1 MFIGIDL
8 GGTKILTAL
17 ADNKGRIV
25 SSVKMETQAALG
37 VDRVVRNITESVE
50 VALTRAGIPMAKVA
64 AVGIGAPGPISDNSV
79 IVSPPNLPGWKRVDL
94 KKMLEKAL
102 HKPVFVENDANA
114 AALAEYRF
122 GSGKGAKDFIFIT
135 VSTGIGGGII
145 LNGELYRG
153 AIGTAGEIGHMVIDP
168 KGPRCGCGNKGCL
181 EALAAGPAIA
191 RMAGKKDALQAEMA
205 ARKGDKRAMKA
216 INDAGMYIG
225 IGIANLNNLL
235 NPDIVAVGGGISN
248 MKELIFR
255 PIRRWAYDCSMTE
268 PARSLK
274 IVPAKL
280 KTEAGVM
287 GAIAIAIEGACP
299 AEALAKAG

>member
-17 ADNKGRIV
+17 SDNKGRVIAT
-25 SSVKMETQAALG
+25 VKMDTQAKLG
-37 VDRVVRNITESVE
+37 VNKVVDNIIETVNI
-50 VALTRAGIPMAKVA
+50 VLLKAGIPKSKISAI
-64 AVGIGAPGPISDNSV
+64 GIGAPGPIAGNSA
-79 IVSPPNLPGWKRVDL
+79 IVSPPNLPGWKRVNL

-102 HKPVFVENDANA
+102 RKPVFVENDANA

-122 GSGKGAKDFIFIT
+122 GSGRGTKNFIFLT

-145 LNGELYRG
+145 LNGKLFGG
-153 AIGTAGEIGHMVIDP
+153 ASGTAGEVGHMVIDP
-168 KGPRCGCGNKGCL
+168 NGPKCGCGNRGCL

-191 RMAGKKDALQAEMA
+191 RMAGRKDALQAELA
-205 ARKGDKRAMKA
+205 ARKGDKKALKA

-235 NPDIVAVGGGISN
+235 NPELFAIGGGISN
-248 MKELIFR
+248 MKELIFK
-255 PIRRWAYDCSMTE
+255 PIRYWAKECSLTE
-268 PARSLK
+268 PAKTLK
-274 IVPAKL
+274 IVPARL

-287 GAIAIAIEGACP
+287 GAIAVAMDR
-299 AEALAKAG
+299 